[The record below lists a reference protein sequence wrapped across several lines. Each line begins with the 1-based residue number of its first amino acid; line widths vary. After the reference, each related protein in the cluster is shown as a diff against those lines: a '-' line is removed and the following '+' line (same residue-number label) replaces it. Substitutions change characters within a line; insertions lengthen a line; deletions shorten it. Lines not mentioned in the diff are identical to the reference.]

1 MDIDKLLVV
10 TFTNAAASE
19 MRERILEAIYK
30 KIEENPT
37 DMHLQRQITL
47 LNKAS
52 ICTIHSFCL
61 DVIRNYFYEIDT
73 SANFRI
79 GETAEIELLKQ
90 DVLEDIFEEK
100 YGKQEESFLDLID
113 TYTTYREDEPLKDLI
128 LKIEQYIQSNPF
140 PNQWLEKKVEM
151 FHIKEK
157 LEQDFSNTIWG
168 KLLLED
174 LLEQVKENRSKLES
188 VRKKLQR
195 YPELEKY
202 INTIAQDI
210 QQLEEIEKVICLED
224 KNKWDKAVN
233 SLANIQFEKWPI
245 DRKVNIEYKEEAK
258 NIRDKVKK
266 DMANSIQKRF
276 MLSSKQANEDIA
288 AMYPKLVALKNLI
301 LTFEERFSEKKKEKN
316 IIDFHNIEHF
326 ALNILIEQN
335 EEGKVIPTQ
344 VAKNISEKYEEI
356 AIDEYQDSN
365 LVQEYILT
373 SISRGNNIFMVGDV
387 KQSIYKFRQAM
398 PELFLEKYENY
409 SFIEEKKDKLD
420 KGRKIKL
427 FKNFRSR
434 ENVLQI
440 TNMVFEEIMS
450 KKLGDI
456 DYNEQEYLNL
466 GANYLKPEDKKIQ
479 NYAGKA
485 ELLVIDLKQEELEEE
500 EANQEDVIEKTVLE
514 AKLVVQKIQELIHS
528 NYMVYDK
535 GNYRKM
541 TYRDIVILLR
551 STANVAPIYEKEI
564 IEADLPV
571 FCDTTAQYL
580 DSTEIQTILSV
591 LKIIDNPMQDIPL
604 ICVLRSPIGNFTDN
618 DLVEIRLQD
627 RISHFYIA
635 MQKARTGAKEALRTK
650 IDHFFELLEHW
661 KKSVK
666 QKALDELIWQIYTE
680 TNYYYYVRLA
690 YQWQTKTS
698 KFENVIRKGKT
709 I

>member
-100 YGKQEESFLDLID
+100 YAKQEESFLDLID
-113 TYTTYREDEPLKDLI
+113 TYTTYREDDSLKDLI

-140 PNQWLEKKVEM
+140 PDQWLEEKVEM
-151 FHIKEK
+151 FHVKEK

-168 KLLLED
+168 RLLLED
-174 LLEQVKENRSKLES
+174 LLEQVKENRNKLES
-188 VRKKLQR
+188 VRKKMQR

-202 INTIAQDI
+202 INTIEKDI
-210 QQLEEIEKVICLED
+210 QELEEIEKVICLED
-224 KNKWDKAVN
+224 KNKWDKVVS
-233 SLANIQFEKWPI
+233 SLENIKFEKWPI
-245 DRKVNIEYKEEAK
+245 DRKANIEYKEEAK
-258 NIRDKVKK
+258 SIRDKVKK
-266 DMANSIQKRF
+266 DMANNVQKRF
-276 MLSSKQANEDIA
+276 MLSSKQANKDIA
-288 AMYPKLVALKNLI
+288 AMYPRLVALKNLI

-316 IIDFHNIEHF
+316 IIDFHDIEYF
-326 ALNILIEQN
+326 ALNILIKQN

-373 SISRGNNIFMVGDV
+373 SISRGSNIFMVGDV

-409 SFIEEKKDKLD
+409 SFVEEKEEKLD

-434 ENVLQI
+434 ENILQI
-440 TNMVFEEIMS
+440 TNIMFEEIMS

-456 DYNEQEYLNL
+456 DYNKQEYLNL
-466 GANYLKPEDKKIQ
+466 GANYLKPEDKNIQ

-485 ELLVIDLKQEELEEE
+485 ELLVVDLKQEEQEEE
-500 EANQEDVIEKTVLE
+500 GNQEDVIEKTVLE

-551 STANVAPIYEKEI
+551 STANVAPIYEKEM
-564 IEADLPV
+564 IEASLPV

-591 LKIIDNPMQDIPL
+591 LKIVDNPMQDIPL

-627 RISHFYIA
+627 RTSHFYIA
-635 MQKARTGAKEALRTK
+635 MQKARTGAKEELRTK
-650 IDHFFELLEHW
+650 IDHFFERLEHW

-680 TNYYYYVRLA
+680 TNYYYYVRFT
-690 YQWQTKTS
+690 YEWKTKTS
-698 KFENVIRKGKT
+698 QFKNVI
-709 I
+709 